1 MPPKPLSAEYFDGW
15 YTDQAAMPT
24 VAETMN
30 RHAGFPPGTR
40 AGVVPT
46 EAIPELTEELRLR
59 PGSTLLDLA
68 CGRGAYSLLVA
79 KQAGTLLI
87 GVDFSAHALTE
98 AREQAAR
105 MGVNNASFRVGELTP
120 TGLPDGSVEAVLCT
134 DAIQCPD
141 DPAVAYDEIRRVL
154 KPGGP
159 VELTCWEPFDRA
171 DERLS
176 PRLRRVDLAAGTPKG
191 LVRVAYDVEDH
202 DRVLETLTRQIS
214 PRVLRAPKR
223 LDAAA
228 RELDEYFARK
238 RRAFDLPLDLS
249 LSRGFR
255 QLVQRHLPEIGY
267 GQTRTYG
274 QVAQLVGNPKAIR
287 AVGTACATNPL
298 PVVVPCHRVLK
309 ADGTPGGYV
318 GGPAAKMTLLRLEAA
333 A

>member
-1 MPPKPLSAEYFDGW
+1 MNVTSDYFVSPSD
-15 YTDQAAMPT
+15 
-24 VAETMN
+24 
-30 RHAGFPPGTR
+30 
-40 AGVVPT
+40 
-46 EAIPELTEELRLR
+46 
-59 PGSTLLDLA
+59 
-68 CGRGAYSLLVA
+68 
-79 KQAGTLLI
+79 AGTLSRLRDRL
-87 GVDFSAHALTE
+87 GL
-98 AREQAAR
+98 AAD
-105 MGVNNASFRVGELTP
+105 AE
-120 TGLPDGSVEAVLCT
+120 GLLD
-134 DAIQCPD
+134 
-141 DPAVAYDEIRRVL
+141 VAYMTVDSPV
-154 KPGGP
+154 GP
-159 VELTCWEPFDRA
+159 L
-171 DERLS
+171 L
-176 PRLRRVDLAAGTPKG
+176 LAATRKG

-214 PRVLRAPKR
+214 PRVLRAPRR

-255 QLVQRHLPEIGY
+255 QLVQRHLPEIAY